1 MGRQSMRP
9 LPTRWRILETATRQ
23 CPECGGRLHCQYISR
38 RAVVTLDGL
47 LGLQLRVRRCVNPEC
62 ARFHRAFRPEA
73 EGALALPQQ
82 EFGLDVIALVGR
94 QRYGTRASVPE
105 IHAELV
111 RRGVAI
117 SQRSV
122 TNLLDRYD
130 ELVATAA
137 GDPDRLR
144 WRFAD

>member
-47 LGLQLRVRRCVNPEC
+47 LGLQLRVRRCVNPDC

-73 EGALALPQQ
+73 EGALALP
-82 EFGLDVIALVGR
+82 L
-94 QRYGTRASVPE
+94 
-105 IHAELV
+105 
-111 RRGVAI
+111 
-117 SQRSV
+117 
-122 TNLLDRYD
+122 
-130 ELVATAA
+130 
-137 GDPDRLR
+137 
-144 WRFAD
+144 